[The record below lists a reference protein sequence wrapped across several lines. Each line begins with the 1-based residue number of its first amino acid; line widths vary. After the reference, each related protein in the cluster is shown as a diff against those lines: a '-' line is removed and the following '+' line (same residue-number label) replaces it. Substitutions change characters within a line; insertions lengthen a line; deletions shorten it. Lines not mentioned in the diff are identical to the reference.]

1 MHWRISHACIVC
13 RIVLIGLGALGGV
26 YALKRL
32 STKQHGHG
40 TNLPHLSSSL
50 QYSQHARICT
60 IIRCCGGDKCRPLL
74 RLHVSIEDKQSGKV
88 LTALVC
94 TQESP
99 RVSCW

>member
-1 MHWRISHACIVC
+1 MHWRIFHACTVC

-40 TNLPHLSSSL
+40 TNLPHLSSL

-60 IIRCCGGDKCRPLL
+60 IIRCCGGDKCR
-74 RLHVSIEDKQSGKV
+74 HCFVFMFV
-88 LTALVC
+88 ALKI
-94 TQESP
+94 S
-99 RVSCW
+99 RVARF